1 MPQRC
6 RSSPGPPPR
15 QRGARAR
22 HVVSGVTRRGRRQPS
37 GGHVGAGCGCPT
49 VRSRHHHERGRP
61 TSRRTAQVTGK
72 RPPGSCV
79 RRRSQ
84 PYLSVPSPP
93 PTNLSHR
100 RRSPGS
106 HLQPSTGRQPPCR
119 RTGGI
124 PVAARCRPSRHVERM
139 RFMPRQSEAVS
150 ITMLDL
156 VGQAIAAADGT
167 QFQADQAKYRRL
179 ALAALGPWENRPR
192 RWLRQPMR
200 PLRSTPIAPST
211 ADGTLGVR

>member
-1 MPQRC
+1 
-6 RSSPGPPPR
+6 
-15 QRGARAR
+15 
-22 HVVSGVTRRGRRQPS
+22 
-37 GGHVGAGCGCPT
+37 
-49 VRSRHHHERGRP
+49 
-61 TSRRTAQVTGK
+61 
-72 RPPGSCV
+72 
-79 RRRSQ
+79 
-84 PYLSVPSPP
+84 
-93 PTNLSHR
+93 
-100 RRSPGS
+100 
-106 HLQPSTGRQPPCR
+106 
-119 RTGGI
+119 
-124 PVAARCRPSRHVERM
+124 
-139 RFMPRQSEAVS
+139 MPRQSEAVS